1 MMKNEIESN
10 IKLDNNSIKWGYVSS
25 PAIWSFLDKSQVVFN
40 KADDCENKK
49 SQKIDIRIL

>member
-10 IKLDNNSIKWGYVSS
+10 NKLNNNSIKWGYVSS
-25 PAIWSFLDKSQVVFN
+25 PAIWSYLDKSQVVFN

-49 SQKIDIRIL
+49 L